1 MFNFITLFR
10 KTFLKKINKNFY
22 SQFGE
27 DKILFEILKKEYN
40 DGIYI
45 NVGCFH
51 PKKYSNTYLLFKR
64 GWQGINIDLEQD
76 KIDVFNFARPLDHNI
91 VAAVSN
97 TSELVKVYKSN
108 HYGVG
113 TTTNFNS
120 ITKKDEIIEIFD
132 LETKN
137 LNEIIEK
144 SPFKNDQIDL
154 LNIDT
159 EGNDFSVLTSLDMNK
174 YKPNII
180 IIESHL
186 KTINEIITS
195 DVYKYLLKKG
205 YNLRSWNFFSLIF
218 IQNNSKITRNR

>member
-1 MFNFITLFR
+1 MFFVVRLSCVVCF
-10 KTFLKKINKNFY
+10 
-22 SQFGE
+22 
-27 DKILFEILKKEYN
+27 ILFCY
-40 DGIYI
+40 
-45 NVGCFH
+45 
-51 PKKYSNTYLLFKR
+51 
-64 GWQGINIDLEQD
+64 
-76 KIDVFNFARPLDHNI
+76 VFNFARPLDHNI